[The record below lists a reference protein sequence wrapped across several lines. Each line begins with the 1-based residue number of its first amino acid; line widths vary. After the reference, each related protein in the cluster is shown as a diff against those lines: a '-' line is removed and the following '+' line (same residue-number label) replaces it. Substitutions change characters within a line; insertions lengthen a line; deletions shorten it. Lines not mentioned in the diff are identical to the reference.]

1 MSVNTTI
8 YPSEHNTNEISFS
21 MNQNKNKSSIN
32 KNLKTIK
39 EKSIIVNQKD
49 YSVMLSRLVNQYN
62 TNQCIKIIVNIQL
75 IREKQ
80 KKIDS
85 LIQNIQEKES
95 FIIASSNAA
104 IENMKKR
111 KRKEEDISK
120 RYEKFYKEYMD
131 VENF

>member
-1 MSVNTTI
+1 
-8 YPSEHNTNEISFS
+8 

-32 KNLKTIK
+32 KNLKPIK
-39 EKSIIVNQKD
+39 EKSFNLNQKD
-49 YSVMLSRLVNQYN
+49 YSSMLSRLVNQYN

-95 FIIASSNAA
+95 FIMASSNAA
-104 IENMKKR
+104 IENMKRR
-111 KRKEEDISK
+111 KRKEEDINK
-120 RYEKFYKEYMD
+120 RYEKFYKEYME